1 MIGAMATCAGRTAA
15 ADGGGLTEAVGASL
29 EELKSELVSEL

>member
-1 MIGAMATCAGRTAA
+1 MAAG
-15 ADGGGLTEAVGASL
+15 GGGLATDAVDVSL

>member
-1 MIGAMATCAGRTAA
+1 MAA
-15 ADGGGLTEAVGASL
+15 GGGWLATDAVDVSL